1 MTMRYRLLGPSG
13 LRISEAF
20 LGAMTFGEQGGVG
33 APIDECRRMVDA
45 YTDAGGNVID
55 TASNYRGGS
64 SEEIVGELLEGRRDR
79 YVVAT
84 KFTVTR
90 DGTDPNAAG
99 SHRKNLRLSL
109 ETSLRRLRSDYVDLH
124 DPCASGQCCP

>member
-1 MTMRYRLLGPSG
+1 MRELAPRPKHETAWRNSSHAAWPLHLGSSA
-13 LRISEAF
+13 LE
-20 LGAMTFGEQGGVG
+20 
-33 APIDECRRMVDA
+33 
-45 YTDAGGNVID
+45 TDAGGNVID

-64 SEEIVGELLEGRRDR
+64 SGEIVGELLEGRRDR

-90 DGTDPNAAG
+90 DGTDPNAAD
-99 SHRKNLRLSL
+99 SQRKNLRLSL

-124 DPCASGQCCP
+124 DPCASGRPLTSRQLE

>member
-55 TASNYRGGS
+55 TASDYRDGS

-79 YVVAT
+79 
-84 KFTVTR
+84 
-90 DGTDPNAAG
+90 
-99 SHRKNLRLSL
+99 
-109 ETSLRRLRSDYVDLH
+109 
-124 DPCASGQCCP
+124 

>member
-1 MTMRYRLLGPSG
+1 MRYRLLGPSG
-13 LRISEAF
+13 LRISEAL
-20 LGAMTFGEQGGVG
+20 LGTMTFAEQGGEG

-84 KFTVTR
+84 KFTVIPAPRRRLGPPGTR
-90 DGTDPNAAG
+90 RTRPRDISTG
-99 SHRKNLRLSL
+99 R
-109 ETSLRRLRSDYVDLH
+109 LRRAPQQVRH
-124 DPCASGQCCP
+124 HGIRQAECQ